1 VLIELRVRDLG
12 VIEDTAID
20 IGDGMTALTGETG
33 AGKTLVVEAL
43 ELLVGGRADPVLVR
57 SRAREALVE
66 GRFSNGEVDLDTED
80 RVDAED
86 PVEDETSGETV
97 LARVLPASGRSRAW
111 VDGRMATATALSEV
125 GSRLVDLHGQHSHQ
139 SLLDPVS
146 QRSALDAFAGVDL
159 APLSLAR
166 NAVRSLTAEMKSL
179 GGDES
184 ERARE
189 IDLLRHQVAEIEGAC
204 ISSPSEDEALSSEEA
219 RLSGAAALRDAAAS
233 ALTDLDSESGGG
245 LDAIGRAVAH
255 LEGHEQ
261 LCELRDRAHG
271 LQADAADLASELRVV
286 TETWE
291 DDPERLAAVSA
302 RRARLADLRR
312 KYGSTLE
319 EVTKYGENA
328 RRRLNDLE
336 SADERSAV
344 LALRVTE
351 AQANLASAEAT
362 VRAARLRA
370 APRLAKAVE
379 GHLRNLAMP
388 AARLEVVLD
397 DDPAG
402 DNVMFL
408 LGANPG
414 EPSLPLNKVASGG
427 ELARAMLALRLVV
440 AGGRPTLVFDEV
452 DAGIGGAAAEAVG
465 RALAELAAHH
475 QVLVVTHLPQV
486 AAFANHQFVVEKQVH
501 LGRTRAVVRPLGHE
515 ERVVELARMLSG
527 RPASASA
534 RHHAEELLADAAKI
548 RVAPA
553 AMD

>member
-1 VLIELRVRDLG
+1 MLIELRVRDLG
-12 VIEDTAID
+12 VIEDTALD

-43 ELLVGGRADPVLVR
+43 ELLVGGRADPMLVR
-57 SRAREALVE
+57 SGAREALVE
-66 GRFSNGEVDLDTED
+66 GRFSNAEVDLD
-80 RVDAED
+80 AEGQ
-86 PVEDETSGETV
+86 PVEDQVDDENVGETV
-97 LARVLPASGRSRAW
+97 LARALPASGRSRAW

-146 QRSALDAFAGVDL
+146 QRSALDTFAGVDL
-159 APLSLAR
+159 GPLSVAR
-166 NAVRSLTAEMKSL
+166 NTVRALAAEMKSL
-179 GGDES
+179 GGDEA

-189 IDLLRHQVAEIEGAC
+189 IDLLRHQVSEIESAC
-204 ISSPSEDEALSSEEA
+204 ISSPSEDETLCAEEA
-219 RLSGAAALRDAAAS
+219 RLSGAAALREAAGT
-233 ALTDLDSESGGG
+233 ALADLDSETGGA
-245 LDAIGRAVAH
+245 LDGIGRAVAH
-255 LEGHEQ
+255 LEGHDQ
-261 LCELRDRAHG
+261 LGELRDRARG
-271 LQADAADLASELRVV
+271 LQAEVADLSSELRIV

-319 EVTKYGENA
+319 EVAKYGADA

-336 SADERSAV
+336 SADERSAD
-344 LALRVTE
+344 LALRIAE
-351 AQANLASAEAT
+351 ARANLTSVEAT
-362 VRAARLRA
+362 IGAARRRA

-379 GHLRNLAMP
+379 THLRNLAMP
-388 AARLEVVLD
+388 AARLEVVFD
-397 DDPAG
+397 DDAAG
-402 DNVMFL
+402 DDVMFL

-414 EPSLPLNKVASGG
+414 EPSLPLGKVASGG

-465 RALAELAAHH
+465 RALAELSAHH

-486 AAFANHQFVVEKQVH
+486 AAFAHHQFVVEKQVH
-501 LGRTRAVVRPLGHE
+501 HGRTTAVVRPLGHE

>member
-1 VLIELRVRDLG
+1 MLVELRVRDLG
-12 VIEDTAID
+12 VIEDTTLD
-20 IGDGMTALTGETG
+20 IGEGMTALTGETG

-57 SRAREALVE
+57 SGAREALVE
-66 GRFSNGEVDLDTED
+66 GRFSNGKVD
-80 RVDAED
+80 VDGDDLGPESA
-86 PVEDETSGETV
+86 GETV
-97 LARVLPASGRSRAW
+97 LARALPATGRSRAW

-125 GSRLVDLHGQHSHQ
+125 GSRQVDLHGQHSHQ

-146 QRSALDAFAGVDL
+146 QRAALDAFAGTDL
-159 APLSLAR
+159 QALFAAR
-166 NAVRSLTAEMKSL
+166 SRVRSLTAEMKVL
-179 GGDES
+179 GGDEA

-189 IDLLRHQVAEIEGAC
+189 IDLLRHQIGEIDGAA
-204 ISSPSEDEALSSEEA
+204 ISAPSEDEALIAEEA
-219 RLSGAAALRDAAAS
+219 RLSGAAALREAAAT
-233 ALTDLDSESGGG
+233 ALSELDSETRGA
-245 LDAIGRAVAH
+245 LDGIGRAVAH
-255 LEGHEQ
+255 LEGHLQ
-261 LCELRDRAHG
+261 LEELRARAHG
-271 LQADAADLASELRVV
+271 LQAETADLASELRIV

-319 EVTKYGENA
+319 EVTNYAEDA
-328 RRRLNDLE
+328 RRRLVDLE
-336 SADERSAV
+336 SADERAG
-344 LALRVTE
+344 ALSVTIAD
-351 AQANLASAEAT
+351 AQAKLAA
-362 VRAARLRA
+362 VQAAVAAKRRSA

-379 GHLRNLAMP
+379 AHLRNLAMP
-388 AARLEVVLD
+388 SARLEVVID

-402 DNVMFL
+402 DNVVFL

-452 DAGIGGAAAEAVG
+452 DSGIGGAAAVAVG
-465 RALAELAAHH
+465 QALAELADRH

-486 AAFANHQFVVEKQVH
+486 AAFADHQFVVEKQAH
-501 LGRTRAVVRPLGHE
+501 LGRTKAVVRPLGHD

-534 RHHAEELLADAAKI
+534 RRHAEELLADAAKV
-548 RVAPA
+548 RVDPS